1 MTLDYSQIKSKLL
14 EANTIVITS
23 HQSPDGDAVGSS
35 LAMYNFLKAIGK
47 DATVILPDAFPV
59 YYQWMSGAD
68 KVLFYDKQKE
78 TCDTLLASA
87 DFIFCLDY
95 NDSKRVGPVQQAID
109 NAKGFKMMIDHH
121 PNPSECCDAVFSDTS
136 FCSTAQMVYEFITYL
151 GYETTVDAAIGE
163 CIYCGIMTDT
173 GSFRFASVTARTHE
187 VVSHLKKAGVVHY
200 RIHERVYDQNSLD
213 RIRLQGFVLNEQLEH
228 IPELKTT
235 IIYLNKIDNATFN
248 IQPGDTEGLVN
259 IALSIKG
266 TEVAAFFREDTDRIK
281 ISFRSKGT
289 IEVNKLS
296 EKYFDGGG
304 HKNAAGGQSQQSI
317 QQAIALYKNV
327 LHEFL

>member
-1 MTLDYSQIKSKLL
+1 
-14 EANTIVITS
+14 
-23 HQSPDGDAVGSS
+23 
-35 LAMYNFLKAIGK
+35 
-47 DATVILPDAFPV
+47 
-59 YYQWMSGAD
+59 
-68 KVLFYDKQKE
+68 
-78 TCDTLLASA
+78 
-87 DFIFCLDY
+87 
-95 NDSKRVGPVQQAID
+95 
-109 NAKGFKMMIDHH
+109 
-121 PNPSECCDAVFSDTS
+121 
-136 FCSTAQMVYEFITYL
+136 
-151 GYETTVDAAIGE
+151 
-163 CIYCGIMTDT
+163 
-173 GSFRFASVTARTHE
+173 
-187 VVSHLKKAGVVHY
+187 VVHY

-266 TEVAAFFREDTDRIK
+266 TEVAAFFREDTDKIK

>member
-1 MTLDYSQIKSKLL
+1 MIDYTQIKSTLL
-14 EANTIVITS
+14 AAEKIVITS

-47 DATVILPDAFPV
+47 ESTVILPDAFPV

-68 KVLFYDKQKE
+68 KVLFYDKEKE
-78 TCDTLLASA
+78 TCDTLLANA

-95 NDSKRVGPVQQAID
+95 NDSKRVGPVQQALD

-136 FCSTAQMVYEFITYL
+136 FCSTAQMVYEFITHL
-151 GYETTVDAAIGE
+151 GYETTIDALTGE

-187 VVSHLKKAGVVHY
+187 VVSRLKNAGVVHY

-213 RIRLQGFVLNEQLEH
+213 RIRLQGFVLNNQLEH
-228 IPELKTT
+228 LPELKTT
-235 IIYLNKIDNATFN
+235 IVYLNLKDNSTFN

-266 TEVAAFFREDTDRIK
+266 TEVAAFFREDKDKNKNFFSLKRRY
-281 ISFRSKGT
+281 RSKQ
-289 IEVNKLS
+289 IIRKIL
-296 EKYFDGGG
+296 
-304 HKNAAGGQSQQSI
+304 
-317 QQAIALYKNV
+317 
-327 LHEFL
+327 

>member
-1 MTLDYSQIKSKLL
+1 MIDYTQIKSTLL
-14 EANTIVITS
+14 AAKNIVITS

-47 DATVILPDAFPV
+47 ESTVILPDAFPV
-59 YYQWMSGAD
+59 YFQWMNGAD
-68 KVLFYDKQKE
+68 KVLFYDRQKE
-78 TCDTLLASA
+78 TCDTLLANA

-95 NDSKRVGPVQQAID
+95 NNSKRVGLVQQALD

-136 FCSTAQMVYEFITYL
+136 FCSTAQMVYEFITHL
-151 GYETTVDAAIGE
+151 GYETTIDALTGE

-187 VVSHLKKAGVVHY
+187 VVSRLKNVGVVHY

-213 RIRLQGFVLNEQLEH
+213 RIRLQGFVLNNQLEH
-228 IPELKTT
+228 LPELKTT
-235 IIYLNKIDNATFN
+235 IVYLNLKDNSTFN

-266 TEVAAFFREDTDRIK
+266 TEVAAFFREDKDKIK
-281 ISFRSKGT
+281 ISFRSKGV

-304 HKNAAGGQSQQSI
+304 HKNAAGGQSKQSV
-317 QQAIALYKNV
+317 QEAIELYKNV